1 MTMMSGAQMLVH
13 TLEDLGVE
21 YLFGYPG
28 GAVLDI
34 YDALLDS
41 KKIKH
46 ILARHEQGA
55 AHMADGYARTTGKVG
70 CCLVTSGPGA
80 TNTVTAIATAYMD
93 SIPMVVVT
101 GQVIS
106 PLIGSDAFQEV
117 DTVGI
122 TRPIVKHSFLCQKAS
137 DIPKYLAQAFYLAS
151 TGRPGPVVVDVP
163 KDCVRPSD
171 KFEYPGVSEVKM
183 KSYNPTKQGH
193 KGQIKRACKL
203 LTQASRPVLLVGGG
217 VILGNAADKF
227 NDFAKRVNMPVA
239 STLMGLG
246 VMSGEDPQFLG
257 MVGMHGTYEANEAMH
272 ASDLVI
278 AVAVRFDDRVT
289 NNVKKFCPHA
299 KLIHIDVDPASIS
312 KCVHADIPVVGDAK
326 AVLAQLN
333 ECAQELDAKANSELD
348 DWWQCIEVF
357 RAKNCLAY
365 EKTGPIKPQEAIE
378 AVCSLLDDDAFI
390 TTDVGQHQMFTAQ
403 YYKFNKARH
412 FITSGG
418 LGTMGFGFPA
428 AIGVKTAFPDSTV
441 VCFTGDGSFQMNLQ
455 ELGTCL
461 QYKIPVKIIILNNHT
476 LGMVRQWQSL
486 FYDKRY
492 AETDLNFN
500 PDFMLLA
507 AAYSHK
513 GVRIQKRE
521 ELQDKLKE
529 ALSLKDDLVII
540 EILVDTDAIVFPMQK
555 KGGAMSDM
563 ILCTGDVK

>member
-1 MTMMSGAQMLVH
+1 MTKLNGAQIVVK
-13 TLEDLGVE
+13 TLEDLGVKDI
-21 YLFGYPG
+21 FGYPG
-28 GAVLDI
+28 AAVIDI
-34 YDALLDS
+34 YDEL
-41 KKIKH
+41 IKSQQITH
-46 ILARHEQGA
+46 YLARHEQGA
-55 AHMADGYARTTGKVG
+55 VHMADGYARANGKVG
-70 CCLVTSGPGA
+70 VALVTSGPGA
-80 TNTVTAIATAYMD
+80 TNTVSAVATAYGD
-93 SIPMVVVT
+93 SIPLVLIT
-101 GQVIS
+101 GQVDTN
-106 PLIGSDAFQEV
+106 LIGSDAFQEV

-122 TRPIVKHSFLCQKAS
+122 TRPVVKHSFLCKRVE
-137 DIPKYLAQAFYLAS
+137 DLEMCLKKAFYIAS
-151 TGRPGPVVVDVP
+151 TGRKGPVVVDIP
-163 KDCVRPSD
+163 KNCQLPN
-171 KFEYPGVSEVKM
+171 VKIDY
-183 KSYNPTKQGH
+183 KDIKEIHLRSYNPTVYGH
-193 KGQIKRACKL
+193 KGQIKKVINAI
-203 LTQASRPVLLVGGG
+203 TQAKRPILIFGGG
-217 VILGNAADKF
+217 VVQSNAQDELYKLVKRF
-227 NDFAKRVNMPVA
+227 NLPITQ
-239 STLMGLG
+239 TLMGI
-246 VMSGEDPQFLG
+246 SGYPETDKQCLG

-390 TTDVGQHQMFTAQ
+390 ITDVGQHQMFTAQ

-513 GVRIQKRE
+513 GVRIKKRE